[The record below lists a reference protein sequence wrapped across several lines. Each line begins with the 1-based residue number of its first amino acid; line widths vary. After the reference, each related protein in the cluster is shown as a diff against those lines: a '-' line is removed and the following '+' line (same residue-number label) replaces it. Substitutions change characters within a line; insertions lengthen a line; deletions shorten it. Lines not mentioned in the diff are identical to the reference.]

1 MESFDANKPV
11 PQSIA
16 FNSIDNH
23 LYRIGLSLISKNE
36 EKRSRF
42 YNPLLILIVNTI
54 CLIKSIVSLLLSE
67 ENEKLLI
74 INGDFAHFLGSK
86 THLNVPVLLGFL
98 LTLIQQFIYYYNSKN
113 DINLTD
119 LKLFDMMSGLVSPKS
134 IGLTNG
140 EEIYKL
146 IKESK
151 LWFSFCRCNIQIL
164 VPIFG
169 LSNLLPFVLNCSAW
183 DTIIFGIPHSLLFA
197 IGLHYVC
204 TINVW
209 QIFYFLLIC
218 RYIKIKF
225 KESNDIVSQLIFRRK
240 LIKWEKVSTIIR
252 NLDAKYSELDK
263 FNQEFWSKYLLSIWL
278 MAGTIINFSL
288 YSVFFSEMNLINK
301 LMSGYSTV
309 FAFLAFIFIITN
321 ASSVNYEANKMYKL
335 LNHIM
340 VYNSSS
346 RLRFSRRNHLMIA
359 YSTKIKVK
367 SYLIIK
373 LEFYKKKKK
382 KKK

>member
-1 MESFDANKPV
+1 MKSFDVNKPL

-23 LYRIGLSLISKNE
+23 LYRIGLSLISKNH

-42 YNPLLILIVNTI
+42 YNPLLILIVNII
-54 CLIKSIVSLLLSE
+54 CLIKCIVSLILSE

-74 INGDFAHFLGSK
+74 INGDFTHFLRSK
-86 THLNVPVLLGFL
+86 THLNVALILCFII
-98 LTLIQQFIYYYNSKN
+98 TLIQQLIYYYNSKN
-113 DINLTD
+113 DINPTD
-119 LKLFDMMSGLVSPKS
+119 LKVFDMMSGLVSPKS
-134 IGLTNG
+134 IGFTNG

-146 IKESK
+146 TKQTK
-151 LWFSFCRCNIQIL
+151 ALFSFCRFNNETL
-164 VPIFG
+164 VPILMFS
-169 LSNLLPFVLNCSAW
+169 LNLLPFVLNCSAL

-209 QIFYFLLIC
+209 QLFYFRLIC

-225 KESNDIVSQLIFRRK
+225 KESNKFVLKLIVKQK
-240 LIKWEKVSTIIR
+240 LIKWKKVLRMMR
-252 NLDAKYSELDK
+252 NLNSKYSELHE
-263 FNQEFWSKYLLSIWL
+263 FNNDLWSKYLLSVWL
-278 MAGTIINFSL
+278 INGSFLNFSL
-288 YSVFFSEMNLINK
+288 YSLYFGKMTLTLK
-301 LMSGYSTV
+301 LMGGYGV
-309 FAFLAFIFIITN
+309 ALGFLCFLFIITN

-340 VYNSSS
+340 VYNSWSQ
-346 RLRFSRRNHLMIA
+346 LRFSTRNDLMIA

-367 SYLIIK
+367 IN
-373 LEFYKKKKK
+373 
-382 KKK
+382 